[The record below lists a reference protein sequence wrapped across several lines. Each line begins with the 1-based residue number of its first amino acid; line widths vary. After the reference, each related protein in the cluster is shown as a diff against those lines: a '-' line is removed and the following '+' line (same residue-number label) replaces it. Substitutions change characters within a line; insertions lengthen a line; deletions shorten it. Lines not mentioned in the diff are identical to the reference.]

1 MKKKTKYEINLIKIS
16 QIADFKNLHE
26 IVRQGKTV
34 AIVGGGFLGSELACA
49 LASAS
54 KRVNYL
60 ISILIYD

>member
-1 MKKKTKYEINLIKIS
+1 LEKKYYEKNLIKIF